1 MNASQGERI
10 MLNDFDEVNAILA
23 GMRDDGLIEPIDDPS
38 VQTDFYDWAEIVG
51 VDVDDWI
58 PTEYTV

>member
-38 VQTDFYDWAEIVG
+38 IQTDFYDWAEIVG

-58 PTEYTV
+58 PAEYTV